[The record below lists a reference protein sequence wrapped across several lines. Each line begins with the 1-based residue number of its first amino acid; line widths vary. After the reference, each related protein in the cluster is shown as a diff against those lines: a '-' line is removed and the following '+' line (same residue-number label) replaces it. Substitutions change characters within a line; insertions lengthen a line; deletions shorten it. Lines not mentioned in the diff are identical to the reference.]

1 MRGVCRGASVAFL
14 AVIAFGCSD
23 SGHPLGSTGAGGR
36 GGAGGTSSAGGAGG
50 GGRGGAVSGSGGV
63 AGQGATAGTL
73 GGSGGAAG
81 QGGGAAGRGG
91 TAGGQAGAGGSP
103 PLTSCPATRP
113 AVGTACSGALT
124 CNYNDACR
132 CNVCCYSGYGC
143 MNGSIAFLGN
153 NDGCLQISCDAGT
166 GDGGGTD
173 GGATCGGSTSIPC
186 PTGQVCDYN
195 TPNRCGSGSVT
206 GRCIVPP
213 DGCLTV
219 YDPVCGCDGQ
229 TYLTDCDRARARAQ
243 LDHAGACGGAGG
255 GGGAGGTGG
264 ATACAACDP
273 ATTYC
278 RTMTGGIPGS
288 TAASYSCLAFP
299 AGCGATPSC
308 ACLPTASCSG
318 ICETGSGGLL
328 TVHCAGA

>member
-1 MRGVCRGASVAFL
+1 
-14 AVIAFGCSD
+14 
-23 SGHPLGSTGAGGR
+23 
-36 GGAGGTSSAGGAGG
+36 
-50 GGRGGAVSGSGGV
+50 
-63 AGQGATAGTL
+63 
-73 GGSGGAAG
+73 
-81 QGGGAAGRGG
+81 
-91 TAGGQAGAGGSP
+91 
-103 PLTSCPATRP
+103 
-113 AVGTACSGALT
+113 
-124 CNYNDACR
+124 
-132 CNVCCYSGYGC
+132 
-143 MNGSIAFLGN
+143 MNGSIVYLGN
-153 NDGCLQISCDAGT
+153 NDGCFQISCDAGT
-166 GDGGGTD
+166 GDGGGT
-173 GGATCGGSTSIPC
+173 GGAGGAGGIGGAGGTGGAALCGGSTSIPC

-229 TYLTDCDRARARAQ
+229 TYPTDCDRARARAQ

-255 GGGAGGTGG
+255 GGGAGGRGGAGGTGG
-264 ATACAACDP
+264 ATLCAACDP

-288 TAASYSCLAFP
+288 TSSYACLAFP
-299 AGCGATPSC
+299 AACGATPSC

-328 TVHCAGA
+328 IVHCAGA

>member
-1 MRGVCRGASVAFL
+1 MRGVCYGAFVAFL
-14 AVIAFGCSD
+14 AVLGFGCSD

-50 GGRGGAVSGSGGV
+50 NGSGGAVGGSGGG
-63 AGQGATAGTL
+63 AGQGATGGTV

-81 QGGGAAGRGG
+81 QGGGTAGRGG

-124 CNYNDACR
+124 CNYNDTCR

-153 NDGCLQISCDAGT
+153 NDGCFQISCDAGT
-166 GDGGGTD
+166 GDGSGTD
-173 GGATCGGSTSIPC
+173 GATSC
-186 PTGQVCDYN
+186 
-195 TPNRCGSGSVT
+195 
-206 GRCIVPP
+206 
-213 DGCLTV
+213 
-219 YDPVCGCDGQ
+219 
-229 TYLTDCDRARARAQ
+229 
-243 LDHAGACGGAGG
+243 
-255 GGGAGGTGG
+255 
-264 ATACAACDP
+264 ATCDP

-278 RTMTGGIPGS
+278 RTMVGGIPGS
-288 TAASYSCLAFP
+288 TGSYSCLAFP

-318 ICETGSGGLL
+318 ICETGSGGILIL
-328 TVHCAGA
+328 SCAGA